1 MADKK
6 ITALTSIGT
15 ATARADLLHV
25 IDDVAGTPTNKKVT
39 IGEYANALMAPVS
52 LADTNVTLTEATH
65 AGRMLICPDVS
76 ADRTYTLPTPI
87 AGMEFWFVGPNIAS
101 GAEDGHD
108 VIDGNSFRWVPDVI
122 ISAGT
127 GNSIYFQGQ
136 VTFCDIDAT
145 ASDISVVGADGN
157 SNETFQINVPG
168 HFDIRLV
175 GVSATVWRITGFVSS
190 DTAPAF
196 AD

>member
-6 ITALTSIGT
+6 ITALTSIGA

-52 LADTNVTLTEATH
+52 LADSNVTLTEATH

-108 VIDGNSFRWVPDVI
+108 VI

-145 ASDISVVGADGN
+145 ASDISIVGSDGN

-168 HFDIRLV
+168 HFDIHLV
-175 GVSATVWRITGFVSS
+175 GVSSTVWRISGFVSS

>member
-6 ITALTSIGT
+6 ITALTSLGT
-15 ATARADLLHV
+15 ATAREDLIHV
-25 IDDVAGTPTNKKVT
+25 VDAPSGTPINKKVT
-39 IGEYANALMAPVS
+39 VGEMENALMAPVS
-52 LADTNVTLTEATH
+52 LADAAVTLTEATH
-65 AGRMLICPDVS
+65 AGRLLIGNDLS
-76 ADRTYTLPTPI
+76 ADRTMTLPTPI
-87 AGMEFWFVGPNIAS
+87 AGMTFRFVGPNIAS

-108 VIDGNSFRWVPDVI
+108 LI

-136 VTFCDIDAT
+136 VTFLDIDGDAVSIVG
-145 ASDISVVGADGN
+145 SDGD
-157 SNETFQINVPG
+157 SNETLQINVPG
-168 HFDIRLV
+168 HYDITLV
-175 GVSATVWRITGFVSS
+175 GVSSTVWRVSGFVSS

>member
-108 VIDGNSFRWVPDVI
+108 VI

-145 ASDISVVGADGN
+145 ASDISVVGSDGN
-157 SNETFQINVPG
+157 SNDTFQINVPG

>member
-6 ITALTSIGT
+6 ITALTSLGT
-15 ATARADLLHV
+15 ATAREDLIHV
-25 IDDVAGTPTNKKVT
+25 VDDPSGTPINKKVT
-39 IGEYANALMAPVS
+39 VGEMENALMAPVS
-52 LADTNVTLTEATH
+52 LADAAVTLTEATH
-65 AGRMLICPDVS
+65 AGRLLIGNDLS
-76 ADRTYTLPTPI
+76 ADRTMTLPTPI
-87 AGMEFWFVGPNIAS
+87 AGMTFRFVGPNIAS

-108 VIDGNSFRWVPDVI
+108 LI

-136 VTFCDIDAT
+136 VTFLDIDGDAVSVIG
-145 ASDISVVGADGN
+145 SDGD
-157 SNETFQINVPG
+157 SNETLQINVPG
-168 HFDIRLV
+168 HYDITLV
-175 GVSATVWRITGFVSS
+175 GVSSTVWRVSGFVSS

>member
-6 ITALTSIGT
+6 ITALTSLGT
-15 ATARADLLHV
+15 ATAREDLIHV
-25 IDDVAGTPTNKKVT
+25 VDDPSGTPINKKVT
-39 IGEYANALMAPVS
+39 VGEMENALMAPVS
-52 LADTNVTLTEATH
+52 LADADVTLTEATH
-65 AGRMLICPDVS
+65 AGRLLIGNDLT
-76 ADRTYTLPTPI
+76 ADRTLTLPTPI
-87 AGMEFWFVGPNIAS
+87 AGMEFRIVGPNIAA

-108 VIDGNSFRWVPDVI
+108 LL

-136 VTFCDIDAT
+136 VTFLDIDGDAN
-145 ASDISVVGADGN
+145 SVVGSDGD
-157 SNETFQINVPG
+157 SNETLQINVPG
-168 HFDIRLV
+168 HYDITLV
-175 GVSATVWRITGFVSS
+175 GVSATIWRVSGFVSS